1 MLKHGTRATKH
12 GRDRQKRLATF
23 KLDEEESSLSWEG
36 TARSHEVLRAAGKVL
51 RAAEKRCLLLE
62 HVLDIHVGRPEDA
75 TALEKMDR
83 LSALELHRT
92 RASFH
97 PGIQVEPPVA
107 RQSSTDEHLL
117 VTLLLRGA
125 LPTPPSLDDEEPASS
140 ARQSVGPRRPVS
152 RGGPARGLR
161 RLTAAVVGPSGAK
174 APAGL
179 G

>member
-97 PGIQVEPPVA
+97 PGTQMEPPVA
-107 RQSSTDEHLL
+107 RQQKKDLHYSSQQLILHLL
-117 VTLLLRGA
+117 LGSS
-125 LPTPPSLDDEEPASS
+125 PPCTGS
-140 ARQSVGPRRPVS
+140 PRI
-152 RGGPARGLR
+152 
-161 RLTAAVVGPSGAK
+161 AAAK
-174 APAGL
+174 ALDPGR

>member
-92 RASFH
+92 RASFQ
-97 PGIQVEPPVA
+97 PSTQVEPPVA

-140 ARQSVGPRRPVS
+140 AIRPLGPRRPGS
-152 RGGPARGLR
+152 RGGPLR
-161 RLTAAVVGPSGAK
+161 RLTAAVVGSSGGTK
-174 APAGL
+174 APAG
-179 G
+179 